1 MSDRLDTIVPVPLAK
16 WGFTESEMTLLSLDA
31 TKDPCLKVKCPP
43 HKMCMTHDYQTAICI
58 NHNQL
63 VHRPAMQPPQSY
75 SVRGTRSSG
84 HLTGR
89 PAGTRQSTGVA
100 GARLQLKR
108 GNLAHKHWMGP
119 GNLGKCKPCPVTHP
133 SPVCGSDGHTYSSKC
148 KLEFQ
153 TCSSG
158 RTMSLKC
165 EGPCP
170 CLPGQEVVR
179 PRSEKNGIV
188 SRVLQGSASCAW
200 VALIKRQKKG
210 PCAGFEDRASSN
222 G

>member
-1 MSDRLDTIVPVPLAK
+1 MPSSTTVHKLGEKTA
-16 WGFTESEMTLLSLDA
+16 LDA

-43 HKMCMTHDYQTAICI
+43 HKVCMTHDYQTAICI

-63 VHRPAMQPPQSY
+63 VHS
-75 SVRGTRSSG
+75 
-84 HLTGR
+84 
-89 PAGTRQSTGVA
+89 
-100 GARLQLKR
+100 LQLKR

-210 PCAGFEDRASSN
+210 PFAGFEDRASSN
-222 G
+222 D